1 MFCRVLEAKVQPDK
15 MEQALTIISQQ
26 VEKVK
31 STGGFLFA
39 QAMQSGDELLVVSS
53 WRTEKDIRD
62 YAASDLARDMLA
74 RLSTLLVE
82 SPSVKNFAMKLAV
95 EGDEGF
101 FSRDEGGE
109 G

>member
-1 MFCRVLEAKVQPDK
+1 MFCRVLEATVQPGK
-15 MEQALTIISQQ
+15 MEQALAIISQQ

-39 QAMQSGDELLVVSS
+39 QAMQSDDDILVVSS
-53 WRTEKDIRD
+53 WRTEKDIRG
-62 YAASDLARDMLA
+62 YAASDLARDMFV
-74 RLSTLLVE
+74 RLSPLLVE
-82 SPSVKNFAMKLAV
+82 SPTIKNFAMKLAV